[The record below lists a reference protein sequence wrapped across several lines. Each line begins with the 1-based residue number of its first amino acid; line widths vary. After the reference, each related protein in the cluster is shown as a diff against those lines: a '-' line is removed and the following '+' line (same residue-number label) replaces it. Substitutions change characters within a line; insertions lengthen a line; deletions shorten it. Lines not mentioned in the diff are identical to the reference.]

1 MSNVLDSIHSTTTTN
16 NITDHKTKQNTFT
29 LTSTKTKTNTS
40 LLFGKGSVEIEIQL
54 WCEAIF
60 SRTGCSGCTFDQR
73 ATLGS
78 RSCYSVGPGT
88 KLWSPSLTTNA
99 LTQWAILSSSFFGK
113 NSICIGAIMKTVT
126 FSFKIIKKKKTYLRK
141 IFQNS
146 KFVRPIFR
154 YLWTSQQSPFDF
166 IMAQ

>member
-1 MSNVLDSIHSTTTTN
+1 MSNVLDSIPSTTTTN
-16 NITDHKTKQNTFT
+16 NNMTDHKTKQNTFT
-29 LTSTKTKTNTS
+29 LTSTKTKTKTS
-40 LLFGKGSVEIEIQL
+40 LLFGKGGVEIEIKL

-113 NSICIGAIMKTVT
+113 NSICIGAIMKIVT
-126 FSFKIIKKKKTYLRK
+126 FSFKITSITQKKKNILQKN
-141 IFQNS
+141 IS
-146 KFVRPIFR
+146 KFQICQA
-154 YLWTSQQSPFDF
+154 Y
-166 IMAQ
+166 I